1 MPKARKFRYVYRD
14 ADTGHFC
21 TAEYAKA
28 NPKTTIRQRI
38 RMHKGC

>member
-1 MPKARKFRYVYRD
+1 MSTQRKYRFVYRD

-21 TAEYAKA
+21 TAAYAAA

-38 RMHKGC
+38 RLHC

>member
-1 MPKARKFRYVYRD
+1 MSTQRKYRFVYRD
-14 ADTGHFC
+14 AETGYFC

-38 RMHKGC
+38 RLAC

>member
-14 ADTGHFC
+14 ADTGYFC